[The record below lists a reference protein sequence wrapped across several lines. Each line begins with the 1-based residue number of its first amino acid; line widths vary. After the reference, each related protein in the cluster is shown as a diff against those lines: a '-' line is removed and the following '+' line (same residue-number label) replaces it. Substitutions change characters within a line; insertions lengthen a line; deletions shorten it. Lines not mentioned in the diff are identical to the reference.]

1 MKRRIT
7 LAIIVILFFAVN
19 SFSQNFINAY
29 TNKTP
34 LSTSGS
40 IDRIATDNMKNVI
53 NATMYSG
60 TIEVAGVSYP
70 SNGIL
75 STMIIK
81 RDDNDSIIWAKRLGC
96 GQFVITCGLYTD
108 NQNNIYVN
116 GYFGD
121 SLIAT
126 NLDCAPFPISNT
138 AGYKSFIIKYA
149 PNGTVLWSNSINIG
163 TGNNNSNADISRI
176 TGNGTN
182 KIVVS
187 SFLYSVAPQTIGT
200 STLDPADGNLFVAEI
215 DNNGVWQHATVL
227 GGTSMHLSL
236 SLAMAA
242 NNDLF
247 ISGEFKGNLD
257 LGAAGILSTLT
268 SSPQDFVCKANSAGS
283 FVWGMMLESSSWW
296 RTEVLAKNNNV
307 LLFGCFSGS
316 LTLGLTTL
324 TSGTYTTYLTEI
336 DNSGSFLWAK
346 KYGNYETQFYTATR
360 NNNHLFFTGLTSSF
374 YTSNQFDT
382 LNLTYATSL
391 PVANTYSAICYI
403 LETDLNGNP
412 LKGACYSLNFPTLN
426 TENMA
431 CTDSKTYL
439 TGNALGIAA
448 FGGYVIQ
455 SVPVNSSNYVAVFTD
470 SANIV
475 SGQTYYDFNSNNIF
489 DGSDINCSTKL
500 TLTKGGNAI
509 TTIVNGPYQVGAGTG
524 TYTSTITDA
533 PLYYTYTPSSYTST
547 FLTLTNQIDSLN
559 DFAFQ
564 PIANQND
571 LVVDLVL
578 GQLNPGFSGVAYAT
592 VSNIGTTAKSGSM
605 NVTINHPDI
614 TITASTP
621 AATSIVGNIATLSY
635 NLNPAQHIT
644 YLLEYDVATTAQ
656 INSPVIGSASA
667 PDGTD
672 LTSINNFDTIHTVIT
687 GSYDPN
693 SKEVYPRGNIAPQF
707 IADGTPLEYT
717 IHFQNTGNDTAF
729 TVVLTDT
736 ISNKLNLSTFQLV
749 SSSHPVIVDFYENE
763 VWFRFNHI
771 NLVDSTTNEPF
782 SHGFVK
788 YKITPKSSCVLGD
801 EIKNTAYIYFD
812 FNTAIITNTASTL
825 IANPSGVDEIDR
837 NKNSSVFPN
846 PVNGKFT
853 TVKSKNPISS
863 IEIYD
868 AYGRKLQTIN
878 ANRSLEIK
886 VATDNLSSGVYF
898 VKIYCGEGIYTE
910 KLVIQ

>member
-1 MKRRIT
+1 MKRKIT
-7 LAIIVILFFAVN
+7 ISIIAILFFAIN

-29 TNKTP
+29 TNRTAG
-34 LSTSGS
+34 STSGS
-40 IDRIATDNMKNVI
+40 IDRIVTDNMKNVI
-53 NATMYSG
+53 NATMFSG
-60 TIEVAGVSYP
+60 TIVVGGVSYP
-70 SNGIL
+70 SNGVL
-75 STMIIK
+75 SAMIIK
-81 RDDNDSIIWAKRLGC
+81 RDDNDSILWSKSLGC
-96 GQFVITCGLYTD
+96 GKVVILGGLYTD
-108 NQNNIYVN
+108 NQNNIYAT

-126 NLDCAPFPISNT
+126 NLDCAPFPISNSS
-138 AGYKSFIIKYA
+138 GYKSFIIKYS
-149 PNGTVLWSNSINIG
+149 PNGTVLWSNSINIE
-163 TGNNNSNADISRI
+163 TGNANSNGDLFRI

-182 KIVVS
+182 RIVVS
-187 SFLYSVAPQTIGT
+187 SFLYHVAPQTIGT
-200 STLDPADGNLFVAEI
+200 SVLDPADGNLFFAEI
-215 DNNGVWQHATVL
+215 DNNGIWQYATVF

-247 ISGEFKGNLD
+247 ISGEFKGNLN

-268 SSPQDFVCKANSAGS
+268 SSPQDFVCKANPAGS

-307 LLFGCFSGS
+307 LLFGCFGGS
-316 LTLGLTTL
+316 LTLGGTTL

-360 NNNHLFFTGLTSSF
+360 NNNHLFFTGLTSSSF
-374 YTSNQFDT
+374 SSNQFDT

-391 PVANTYSAICYI
+391 PAANTYSAICYI

-426 TENMA
+426 TESMA

-448 FGGYVIQ
+448 FGGYVIT
-455 SVPVNSSNYVAVFTD
+455 SVPINSSNYVAVFTD

-489 DGSDINCSTKL
+489 DAGDVNCNTKL
-500 TLTKGGNAI
+500 TLTKSGNAI
-509 TTIVNGPYQVGAGTG
+509 TTIVNGPYQVGVGTG
-524 TYTSTITDA
+524 TYTSTIADA
-533 PLYYTYTPSSYTST
+533 PLYYNYSPSSYTSA
-547 FLTLTNQIDSLN
+547 FSTLTNQIDSLN

-564 PIANQND
+564 PITGQND

-578 GQLNPGFSGVAYAT
+578 GSLRPGFSGNAYAT
-592 VSNIGTTAKSGSM
+592 VTNVGTTAKSGSM

-614 TITASTP
+614 TIATSTP
-621 AATSIVGNIATLSY
+621 AATSIVGNVATLSY
-635 NLNPAQHIT
+635 NLNPTQHIT
-644 YLLEYDVATTAQ
+644 YLLEYDVSVTA
-656 INSPVIGSASA
+656 ILSSLVIGSASA

-672 LTSINNFDTIHTVIT
+672 LTPINNFDTIHTVIT

-707 IADGTPLEYT
+707 ITDGSALEYT

-749 SSSHPVIVDFYENE
+749 SSSHPVIVNFYENE
-763 VWFRFNHI
+763 VWFRFNNI

-788 YKITPKSSCVLGD
+788 YKITPKNNCALGD
-801 EIKNTAYIYFD
+801 EIKNTAYIFFD
-812 FNTAIITNTASTL
+812 FNTAIITNTAITL

-878 ANRSLEIK
+878 ANKAFEIK
-886 VATDNLSSGVYF
+886 VATDKLSSGVYF
-898 VKIYCGEGIYTE
+898 VKIYSGDGVYSE
-910 KLVIQ
+910 KVVVE